1 MVQPVAVSPLLSDL
15 SPAISAADVRP
26 AATLLKAL
34 ADGNRIRI
42 LALLIRGEQCV
53 CHITAALELSQPNA
67 SQHLSVLR
75 HAGVVGVER
84 RGSWMYYRL
93 LSDPDPVRARILAAV
108 LEGCAALSAAADRRR
123 LEEARACVP
132 CR

>member
-1 MVQPVAVSPLLSDL
+1 MLMSCMTSIINPSD
-15 SPAISAADVRP
+15 VHP
-26 AATLLKAL
+26 AAELLKAL
-34 ADGNRIRI
+34 ADGNRLRI
-42 LALLIRGEQCV
+42 LALLMNGEQCV
-53 CHITAALELSQPNA
+53 CHITAALELSQPNV

-75 HAGVVGVER
+75 QAGVVGAER

-108 LEGCAALSAAADRRR
+108 LEGCAALGAAADRRR
-123 LEEARACVP
+123 LEEAQAGIP